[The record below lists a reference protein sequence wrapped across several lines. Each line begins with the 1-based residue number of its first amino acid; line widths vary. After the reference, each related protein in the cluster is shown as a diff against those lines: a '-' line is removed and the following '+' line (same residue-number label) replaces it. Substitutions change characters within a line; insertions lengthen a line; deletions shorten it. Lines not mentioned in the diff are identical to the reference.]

1 MSSDRAV
8 RLLLPAARIAFVALR
23 DLLMFVVPLDV
34 LLRPIRTAPDARS
47 RSLPD

>member
-1 MSSDRAV
+1 MTGASSVSSDRAV

-34 LLRPIRTAPDARS
+34 LLPPD
-47 RSLPD
+47 PYCT